1 MKTNINIVIKL
12 LVLSAAVLFFNN
24 SIFAQKQLQSAKELM
39 SRSEYAQAIKVYK
52 DFISTSSAGIQEK
65 RDLAECYLATGN
77 TIAAEEWLAE
87 VADNPDH
94 TAQDVLKYANVLKS
108 NGKYSEAMIQYQDYG
123 KMQPAESSKA
133 KEMVNACKK
142 SLEWIADPAYTDV
155 INADAMNSE
164 NSDFGLMPYENGFL
178 LTSDRRLKGKSYS
191 ASDIYGWTG
200 NPYLKIIQYKE
211 KDLSIAPRELEGVNN
226 NYHNGPAVYDKHSG
240 TLYFTRTKMVKMI
253 KKPMNC
259 DPTSWYDNSKAK
271 DYVNRLE
278 LYYAT
283 KEDGKFQQ
291 PVAFQYSNPESHSV
305 GHPALSPNG
314 KIMYFVSDMP
324 GGMGGTDIYYCDK
337 FTDGTWGTPKN
348 AGNNI
353 NTAGNEVF
361 PYIAADGTLYFSS
374 DGWPGMGGLDLFSA
388 KGSKENWSTP
398 ENLKYPINSPKD
410 DFCMVYTGEGTGY
423 LSSNRD
429 GGKGNDDIYRFIPS
443 PPKTF
448 VFTVTAKEKTDSVNL
463 GMLKNAT
470 VQVVGDSGECPVL
483 FEKNGVYYFRA
494 DCGKEYKV
502 KGSRDG
508 YFAAEKVITTTCQTR
523 NDTVPVELVLDKIVI
538 NKPIVLNN
546 IYYDYDKWD
555 IRPDAAI
562 ELDKL
567 VKILIENPKINIE
580 LGSHTDSRG
589 KDKYN
594 LDLSQKRAESA
605 VNYIIS
611 KGIDQVRIKAKGYG
625 ETVPVN
631 KCIDGVTCTE
641 EEFQLNRRTEFKV
654 TSISG
659 GQK

>member
-1 MKTNINIVIKL
+1 MKTNIKNVIKL
-12 LVLSAAVLFFNN
+12 LVLSAALVFFSN
-24 SIFAQKQLQSAKELM
+24 SIFAQKQLQLAKDLM
-39 SRSEYAQAIKVYK
+39 AKSEYSEAIKVYK
-52 DFISTSSAGIQEK
+52 DVVKTPSAGIQEK
-65 RDLAECYLATGN
+65 RDLAACYLMTGN
-77 TIAAEEWLAE
+77 TLAAEEWLAD

-94 TAQDVLKYANVLKS
+94 TAQDLLHYADVLKS
-108 NGKYSEAMIQYQDYG
+108 NGKYGDAIKQYEEYG
-123 KMQPAESSKA
+123 KMLPAESSKVM
-133 KEMVNACKK
+133 EWVNACRK
-142 SLEWIADPAYTDV
+142 SQEWIADPAYTDV
-155 INADAMNSE
+155 INADAINSE
-164 NSDFGLMPYENGFL
+164 NSDFGLIPYENGYV
-178 LTSDRRLKGKSYS
+178 LTSDRRLKGKSYG

-200 NPYLKIIQYKE
+200 NPYLKIIQYKD
-211 KDLSIAPRELEGVNN
+211 KDLGTTPRELENVNN
-226 NYHNGPAVYDKHSG
+226 NYHNGPAVYDKNSG

-283 KEDGKFQQ
+283 KEDGKYQQ
-291 PVAFQYSNPESHSV
+291 PVSFQYSNPQSHSV

-314 KIMYFVSDMP
+314 KIMYFVSDMA

-348 AGNNI
+348 AGKNI
-353 NTAGNEVF
+353 NTTGNEVF
-361 PYIAADGTLYFSS
+361 PYVASDGTLYFSS

-388 KGSKENWSTP
+388 KGSKDSWATP
-398 ENLKYPINSPKD
+398 ENMKYPFNSPKD

-429 GGKGNDDIYRFIPS
+429 GGKGQDDIYKFIPS

-448 VFTVTAKEKTDSVNL
+448 IFTVTAKEKTDSVNL
-463 GMLKNAT
+463 GMLKNAM

-483 FEKNGVYYFRA
+483 YEKNGVYYFQA

-508 YFAAEKVITTTCQTR
+508 YFTAEKVITTNCLTR

-555 IRPDAAI
+555 IRPDAAF

-567 VKILIENPKINIE
+567 VKILMENPKISIE

-589 KDKYN
+589 KEKYN

-611 KGIDQVRIKAKGYG
+611 KGIAQTRIKAKGYG

-641 EEFQLNRRTEFKV
+641 EEFQMNRRTEFKV